1 MKWEII
7 YVKPP
12 LSAEDSESVPL
23 VFIRV
28 LWGQQ
33 AACVTRVSFSLYHR
47 NPEEPDTQPK
57 ITHGIRAVA
66 VILVYY
72 ILTSFL
78 LLLLLLFL
86 KKALKCLLKVN
97 SVLSAY
103 RTRRRDQ
110 VFRPQP

>member
-12 LSAEDSESVPL
+12 LSAEDGWSVPL
-23 VFIRV
+23 IFVRV

-33 AACVTRVSFSLYHR
+33 AACVTRVSFSLYHW

-57 ITHGIRAVA
+57 ITHGIRATA
-66 VILVYY
+66 IILVYY

-78 LLLLLLFL
+78 LLLFFFL
-86 KKALKCLLKVN
+86 KEGIKVLVENN

-103 RTRRRDQ
+103 QTRRRD
-110 VFRPQP
+110 